1 MKKHNFTLLKLS
13 HWKRLLCIGLA
24 VLLCAGNVMY
34 LNAAPEE
41 NPVDESFETESDSY
55 VSTGSTDD
63 GSDLYVEYSY
73 SDTQYYKLTC
83 DQSVL
88 SFGMATQYSDS
99 VYLPFRLK
107 NNGDTDIDL
116 IWYLAQ
122 DEKVFHVDQPAS
134 LHLDPG
140 QSCEFYASVDASY
153 ATGTYTA
160 VFTASD
166 DLDPAG
172 DYGISLPM
180 SFTIVANKPYI
191 TDVTIRPGSTTMAKG
206 TSANFYADVNGGNDP
221 DLSVSW
227 YVYNNQSSNTY
238 IDNAGN
244 LFVDA
249 KESSDSLSVVA
260 ISNQDPSK
268 SATASVSLTNGNHTI
283 SLQADP
289 YAGGTVWGGGAVSH
303 RNSCE
308 IFASP
313 NNGYEF
319 TGWKHNNQIIST
331 SPHYTIPSVTEDM
344 SLIACF
350 KQINCYVNVKKNH
363 DKAGSVTSSQNV
375 NYGGAIT
382 LQANANSGYKFDCWK
397 EGNNVISKDAKYTV
411 SNITGNREFTAYF
424 SQTQYNVGIS
434 VTPQDT
440 GYTAGGASYKAGT
453 DVTLTATAYQGY
465 HFEKWTS
472 GDKVLGTD
480 STLVLKN
487 IQADINIVA
496 NFAKNNVKS
505 YTITANCANAG
516 GTISPAGGSNVSEG
530 SYIIYSITPK
540 SGYTIA
546 GVTVD
551 NVSVGAVN
559 TYSFTGINANHT
571 ITASF
576 KAIPA
581 QAPKLSAAPAA
592 QKPGAS
598 AKPAASAAAKT
609 DAASKADASSKT
621 DKASKTE
628 SSSASGSDTTGIGG
642 SESANTSSVPD
653 VDLPA
658 SDDGMAG
665 AHDYEDLTDP
675 TTPEEY
681 DAQTGVFQ
689 MLNITPSEARE
700 AIASGDDARLLKLA
714 FDEDYIMVNIHNE
727 YATSDSPTTGSHFT
741 SCGDNFPNME
751 EVVYGLLDEDDKMC
765 AFEGNQVSFNFT
777 MYSTNDYPTAAD
789 KQIQKVCDKQDFS
802 VGELF
807 EILMVKTVHGNT
819 QVVREFST
827 PLKVTLKIPDSLK
840 VNGRA
845 FCIVRSHAEED
856 GSLSISF
863 LQDLDDDPDTITFET
878 DRLSS
883 YAIAYQGG
891 KEGVQASTIIKI
903 VIGILL
909 ALIVVTLFIGIT
921 SGLRHRSRRKKR
933 RR

>member
-1 MKKHNFTLLKLS
+1 MKNHNFALQKLRYLKS
-13 HWKRLLCIGLA
+13 FLCIGLA
-24 VLLCAGNVMY
+24 ALLCTGNILY
-34 LNAAPEE
+34 LDAAPGRNTVGEPLKAE
-41 NPVDESFETESDSY
+41 FDPY

-73 SDTQYYKLTC
+73 SDTQYYELTC

-99 VYLPFRLK
+99 FYLPFRLTNK
-107 NNGDTDIDL
+107 GDTDIDL

-122 DEKVFHVDQPAS
+122 DDKVFHIDQPAS
-134 LHLDPG
+134 LHLAPG
-140 QSCEFYASVDASY
+140 QSYEFYASVDASY
-153 ATGTYTA
+153 APGTYMA

-166 DLDPAG
+166 ALDPAG

-191 TDVTIRPGSTTMAKG
+191 TNVTIRPGSMTMAKG
-206 TSANFYADVNGGNDP
+206 TSASFYADVNGGNDP

-238 IDNAGN
+238 MDNAGN
-244 LFVDA
+244 LFVDSR
-249 KESSDSLSVVA
+249 ESSDFLSVVA
-260 ISNQDPSK
+260 ISNQDPGISD
-268 SATASVSLTNGNHTI
+268 TAYVNLTTGNHTI

-303 RNSCE
+303 RSSCE

-319 TGWKHNNQIIST
+319 TGWKYNNQIIST

-344 SLIACF
+344 SLTACF
-350 KQINCYVNVKKNH
+350 KQVNCYVNVKKNH
-363 DKAGSVTSSQNV
+363 DKAGSVTASQNV

-382 LQANANSGYKFDCWK
+382 LQANANSGYRFDCWK
-397 EGNNVISKDAKYTV
+397 EGDNVISRDEKYTV
-411 SNITGNREFTAYF
+411 TNITANREFTAYF
-424 SQTQYNVGIS
+424 SQTQYNVGIT

-472 GDKVLGTD
+472 GDKILGTD

-496 NFAKNNVKS
+496 NFAKDNVKN

-516 GTISPAGGSNVSEG
+516 GTISPAGASTVSEG

-576 KAIPA
+576 SAIPA
-581 QAPKLSAAPAA
+581 PTPKPSAAPAA
-592 QKPGAS
+592 PKPSAS
-598 AKPAASAAAKT
+598 AKPAASGSSNT
-609 DAASKADASSKT
+609 DATSQADT
-621 DKASKTE
+621 
-628 SSSASGSDTTGIGG
+628 SSASGSNATDLNG
-642 SESANTSSVPD
+642 SAPADIPSTPD
-653 VDLPA
+653 VELPV
-658 SDDGMAG
+658 SEDGTILS
-665 AHDYEDLTDP
+665 HDHEDLTDP

-700 AIASGDDARLLKLA
+700 AIANGEDARLLKLA

-727 YATSDSPTTGSHFT
+727 YATSNSPITGSHYT
-741 SCGDNFPNME
+741 NCGDNFPNME
-751 EVVYGLLDEDDKMC
+751 EIVYGLLTDDDKMC
-765 AFEGNQVSFNFT
+765 AFEGNRISFNFT

-789 KQIQKVCDKQDFS
+789 KQIQKVCDKQNFS

-807 EILMVKTVHGNT
+807 EILMVKTVHGDT
-819 QVVREFST
+819 QVVREFSA

-863 LQDLDDDPDTITFET
+863 LQDLDDNPDTITFET

-891 KEGVQASTIIKI
+891 KKGVQASTIIKI
-903 VIGILL
+903 VIGVLL
-909 ALIVVTLFIGIT
+909 AVIVTTLLIGII
-921 SGLRHRSRRKKR
+921 SSIRHGSRRRKHR
-933 RR
+933 R

>member
-1 MKKHNFTLLKLS
+1 MKKHNFALLKL
-13 HWKRLLCIGLA
+13 HYLKRFLCIGLA
-24 VLLCAGNVMY
+24 VLLGAGNIMY
-34 LNAAPEE
+34 LDAAPAKKTIKEPLKAE
-41 NPVDESFETESDSY
+41 FDPYAD
-55 VSTGSTDD
+55 TGNTDD
-63 GSDLYVEYSY
+63 GSDLYAEYSY

-88 SFGMATQYSDS
+88 SFGMATQYSDTF
-99 VYLPFRLK
+99 YLPFRLTNK
-107 NNGDTDIDL
+107 GDTDIDL
-116 IWYLAQ
+116 IWFLAQ
-122 DEKVFHVDQPAS
+122 DDKVFHIDQPAS

-140 QSCEFYASVDASY
+140 QSYEFYASIDASY
-153 ATGTYTA
+153 APGTYTA

-180 SFTIVANKPYI
+180 SFTIVAKKPYI

-206 TSANFYADVNGGNDP
+206 TSASFYADVNGGNDP

-238 IDNAGN
+238 MDNNGN

-260 ISNQDPSK
+260 VSNQDPSV
-268 SATASVSLTNGNHTI
+268 SGTAYVSLTTGNHTI

-303 RNSCE
+303 RSSCE
-308 IFASP
+308 IYASP

-319 TGWKHNNQIIST
+319 TGWKYNNQIIST

-344 SLIACF
+344 SLTACF

-363 DKAGSVTSSQNV
+363 DKAGSVTASQNV

-397 EGNNVISKDAKYTV
+397 EGNNVISRDAKYTV

-424 SQTQYNVGIS
+424 SQTQYNVSVS

-440 GYTAGGASYKAGT
+440 GYTAGGAAYQAGK

-496 NFAKNNVKS
+496 NFAKNNVKN

-516 GTISPAGGSNVSEG
+516 GTISPAGASTVSEG

-576 KAIPA
+576 SAIPA
-581 QAPKLSAAPAA
+581 PTPKPAAPAA
-592 QKPGAS
+592 PKPSAS
-598 AKPAASAAAKT
+598 AGKPAAGTSSETAAT
-609 DAASKADASSKT
+609 PKADASS
-621 DKASKTE
+621 
-628 SSSASGSDTTGIGG
+628 ASGSNPAGASG
-642 SESANTSSVPD
+642 SEPADVPSSPD
-653 VDLPA
+653 TQLPA
-658 SDDGMAG
+658 SGDGTIID
-665 AHDYEDLTDP
+665 HDHEDLTDP

-700 AIASGDDARLLKLA
+700 AITNGEDAHLLKLA

-727 YATSDSPTTGSHFT
+727 YSAADNPTTGSHYT

-751 EVVYGLLDEDDKMC
+751 EVVYGLLTDDDKMC

-789 KQIQKVCDKQDFS
+789 KQIQKVCDKQNFS

-807 EILMVKTVHGNT
+807 EILMVKTVHGDT

-827 PLKVTLKIPDSLK
+827 PLQVTLKIPDSLK

-845 FCIVRSHAEED
+845 FCIVRSHAEDD

-891 KEGVQASTIIKI
+891 KTGIQASTIIKI

-909 ALIVVTLFIGIT
+909 AVIVTTLLMAII
-921 SGLRHRSRRKKR
+921 SSIRHGSRRKKHR
-933 RR
+933 R

>member
-1 MKKHNFTLLKLS
+1 MKKNNFALLKL
-13 HWKRLLCIGLA
+13 HYLKRLLCIGLA
-24 VLLCAGNVMY
+24 LLLCSTDAMY
-34 LNAAPEE
+34 LHAAPGR
-41 NPVDESFETESDSY
+41 
-55 VSTGSTDD
+55 STGSVPLKAETDSHVNTGGTDD
-63 GSDLYVEYSY
+63 GADLYDEYSS
-73 SDTQYYKLTC
+73 SDTPYYKLTC
-83 DQSVL
+83 DQSIL
-88 SFGMATQYSDS
+88 SFGMMTQYSDS
-99 VYLPFRLK
+99 VYLPFRLTNK
-107 NNGDTDIDL
+107 GDTDIDL
-116 IWYLAQ
+116 IWFLAQ
-122 DEKVFHVDQPAS
+122 DDKVFHVDQPES
-134 LHLDPG
+134 LHLAPG
-140 QSCEFYASVDASY
+140 QSYEFYASVDTSY
-153 ATGTYTA
+153 APGTYTA

-166 DLDPAG
+166 DLDPAA
-172 DYGISLPM
+172 DYGISIPM
-180 SFTIVANKPYI
+180 SFTIVALKPYI
-191 TDVTIRPGSTTMAKG
+191 TDVTVYPGSTTMAKG
-206 TSANFYADVNGGNDP
+206 TSTSFYADVNGGNDP

-227 YVYNNQSSNTY
+227 SVYNNQGAGTH
-238 IDNAGN
+238 IDNNGN

-260 ISNQDPSK
+260 TSNQDPSVFG
-268 SATASVSLTNGNHTI
+268 TAYVTLTTGNHTV
-283 SLQADP
+283 SVQPDP
-289 YAGGTVWGGGAVSH
+289 YAGGAVWGGGAVSH
-303 RNSCE
+303 RSSCDV
-308 IFASP
+308 FATP

-319 TGWKHNNQIIST
+319 TGWKYNNQIIST

-344 SLIACF
+344 NLTACF
-350 KQINCYVNVKKNH
+350 KQISCYVNVKKNH
-363 DKAGSVTSSQNV
+363 DKAGSVTASQNV

-424 SQTQYNVGIS
+424 SQTQYNVSVS

-440 GYTAGGASYKAGT
+440 GYTAGGAAYQAGK

-480 STLVLKN
+480 TTLVLKN

-496 NFAKNNVKS
+496 NFAKNNVKN

-516 GTISPAGGSNVSEG
+516 GTISPAGASTVSEG
-530 SYIIYSITPK
+530 SYMIYSITPK

-551 NVSVGAVN
+551 NVPVGALN

-576 KAIPA
+576 SAIPA
-581 QAPKLSAAPAA
+581 PTPKPSAAPAA
-592 QKPGAS
+592 PKPSAS
-598 AKPAASAAAKT
+598 ATPAASAAART
-609 DAASKADASSKT
+609 DSVSKADTPSSG
-621 DKASKTE
+621 
-628 SSSASGSDTTGIGG
+628 SSSTDISGSA
-642 SESANTSSVPD
+642 SADTSSTPD
-653 VDLPA
+653 AELPS
-658 SDDGMAG
+658 SDGSTIG
-665 AHDYEDLTDP
+665 FHEHEELEDP

-689 MLNITPSEARE
+689 LLNITPGEARE
-700 AIASGDDARLLKLA
+700 AIANGEDAHLLKLA
-714 FDEDYIMVNIHNE
+714 FDQDYIMVNIHNE
-727 YATSDSPTTGSHFT
+727 YAATDNPTTGSHYT

-751 EVVYGLLDEDDKMC
+751 EVVYGLLNEDDKMC

-789 KQIQKVCDKQDFS
+789 KQIEKVCDKQNFS

-807 EILMVKTVHGNT
+807 EILMVKTVHGDT

-827 PLKVTLKIPDSLK
+827 PLKVTMKIPDSLK
-840 VNGRA
+840 ENGRA
-845 FCIVRSHAEED
+845 FCIVRSHAEDD

-878 DRLSS
+878 DQLSS

-891 KEGVQASTIIKI
+891 KEGLQASTIIKI

-909 ALIVVTLFIGIT
+909 AVIVTTLLIGII
-921 SGLRHRSRRKKR
+921 SSIRHGSRRKNR

>member
-1 MKKHNFTLLKLS
+1 MKKHNFELLKHFNL
-13 HWKRLLCIGLA
+13 RRFLCIGLA
-24 VLLCAGNVMY
+24 VLLCAGNIMY
-34 LNAAPEE
+34 LDAAPAKNTIKEPLKAE
-41 NPVDESFETESDSY
+41 FDPYAD
-55 VSTGSTDD
+55 TGNTDD

-73 SDTQYYKLTC
+73 SDTQYYTLTC

-88 SFGMATQYSDS
+88 SFGMAAQYSDS
-99 VYLPFRLK
+99 FYLPFRLTNK
-107 NNGDTDIDL
+107 GDTDIDL

-122 DEKVFHVDQPAS
+122 DDNVFHIDQPAS

-140 QSCEFYASVDASY
+140 QSYEFYASVDASY
-153 ATGTYTA
+153 APGTYTA

-180 SFTIVANKPYI
+180 SFTIVARKPYV

-206 TSANFYADVNGGNDP
+206 TSASFYADVKGVDDP

-227 YVYNNQSSNTY
+227 YVYNNQSSNTH
-238 IDNAGN
+238 IDNNGN

-260 ISNQDPSK
+260 VSNQDPDVSD
-268 SATASVSLTNGNHTI
+268 TAYVSLTTGNHTI

-303 RNSCE
+303 RSSCE

-313 NNGYEF
+313 NNGYVF
-319 TGWKHNNQIIST
+319 TGWKYNNQIIST
-331 SPHYTIPSVTEDM
+331 SPRYTIPSVTEDM

-363 DKAGSVTSSQNV
+363 DKAGFVTASQNV

-382 LQANANSGYKFDCWK
+382 LQANANSGYKFDCWR
-397 EGNNVISKDAKYTV
+397 EGDNVISRDAKYTV

-424 SQTQYNVGIS
+424 SQTQYNVGVS

-440 GYTAGGASYKAGT
+440 GYTAGGASYKAGA

-496 NFAKNNVKS
+496 NFAKNNVKN

-516 GTISPAGGSNVSEG
+516 GTISPAGVSTVSEG

-540 SGYTIA
+540 SDYTIA

-576 KAIPA
+576 NAIPA
-581 QAPKLSAAPAA
+581 PTPKPSAAPAA
-592 QKPGAS
+592 PKPSAS
-598 AKPAASAAAKT
+598 AKPAASIAKT
-609 DAASKADASSKT
+609 DSSSKADT
-621 DKASKTE
+621 
-628 SSSASGSDTTGIGG
+628 SSASESSTTDISGSSSSDTPST
-642 SESANTSSVPD
+642 PD
-653 VDLPA
+653 VQIPV
-658 SDDGMAG
+658 SDDGSMDF
-665 AHDYEDLTDP
+665 HDHEELEDP
-675 TTPEEY
+675 ATPEEY

-700 AIASGDDARLLKLA
+700 AIANGDDARLLKLA

-727 YATSDSPTTGSHFT
+727 YAASDNPTTGSHYT

-751 EVVYGLLDEDDKMC
+751 EVVYGLLTEDDKMC

-777 MYSTNDYPTAAD
+777 MYSTDDYPTAAD
-789 KQIQKVCDKQDFS
+789 KQIEKVCDKQNFS

-807 EILMVKTVHGNT
+807 EILMVKTTHGDT

-827 PLKVTLKIPDSLK
+827 PLKVTMKIPDSIK
-840 VNGRA
+840 ENGRA
-845 FCIVRSHAEED
+845 FCIVRSHAEDD

-891 KEGVQASTIIKI
+891 KTGIQASAIIKT

-909 ALIVVTLFIGIT
+909 AVIVTTLLIGII
-921 SGLRHRSRRKKR
+921 SSIRHGRRHKKR